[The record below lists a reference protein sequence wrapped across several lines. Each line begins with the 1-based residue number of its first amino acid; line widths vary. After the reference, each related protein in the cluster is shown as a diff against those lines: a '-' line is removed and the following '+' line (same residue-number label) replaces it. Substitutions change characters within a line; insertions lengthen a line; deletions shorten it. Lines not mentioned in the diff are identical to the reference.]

1 MVSEHVR
8 ARPNLGDRKATD
20 RAKPTLRERKDMP
33 KLTEGLI
40 RECANKLKEIFNGI
54 EVVGSTVYYKGQEII
69 KRVWLSGA
77 GSVSCDPAIFIR
89 AYGGDLMLL
98 EIEGEIF
105 GAFKEVETQLLTYAI
120 ASIVAHEIVGDAF
133 IYADN
138 QKVIVE
144 IGDARCNWLT
154 LEFPYISPNMDISQY
169 RVRVRQGGI
178 IVGEFAPTEF
188 EALRRVVA
196 LCLL

>member
-1 MVSEHVR
+1 
-8 ARPNLGDRKATD
+8 
-20 RAKPTLRERKDMP
+20 MP
-33 KLTEGLI
+33 KLTEELI
-40 RECANKLKEIFNGI
+40 KECAEKLKEIFDGI
-54 EVVGSTVYYKGQEII
+54 EVEDSTIYYKGQEII

-105 GAFKEVETQLLTYAI
+105 GAFKEVDTQLLTYAI

-138 QKVIVE
+138 QNVIVE
-144 IGDARCNWLT
+144 IGDARCNWLI
-154 LEFPYISPNMDISQY
+154 LEFPYMSLNMDISQY
-169 RVRVRQGGI
+169 KVRVRQGGF

>member
-1 MVSEHVR
+1 
-8 ARPNLGDRKATD
+8 
-20 RAKPTLRERKDMP
+20 MP

-40 RECANKLKEIFNGI
+40 RECAEKLKEIFDGI
-54 EVVGSTVYYKGQEII
+54 EVEGSTVYYKGQWLI

-89 AYGGDLMLL
+89 AYGGDLMLI

-105 GAFKEVETQLLTYAI
+105 GALKEVETQLLTYAV
-120 ASIVAHEIVGDAF
+120 ASIVAHEVVGDAF
-133 IYADN
+133 IYADDRN
-138 QKVIVE
+138 VIVE
-144 IGDARCNWLT
+144 VGDARCSWLT

-169 RVRVRQGGI
+169 KVGVRQGGI

-188 EALRRVVA
+188 EALRQIVA
-196 LCLL
+196 LSLL

>member
-1 MVSEHVR
+1 
-8 ARPNLGDRKATD
+8 
-20 RAKPTLRERKDMP
+20 MP
-33 KLTEGLI
+33 KLTEELV
-40 RECANKLKEIFNGI
+40 RKCANKLKEIFDEI
-54 EVVGSTVYYKGQEII
+54 EFDGSTVYYKGEWVI

-105 GAFKEVETQLLTYAI
+105 GAFREVETQLLTYAV

-138 QKVIVE
+138 QNVIVE
-144 IGDARCNWLT
+144 VGDPRCNWLT
-154 LEFPYISPNMDISQY
+154 LEFPYISPNMDVSQY
-169 RVRVRQGGI
+169 KVRVREGGV

>member
-1 MVSEHVR
+1 MWTSGIEIG
-8 ARPNLGDRKATD
+8 LTFT
-20 RAKPTLRERKDMP
+20 PTLPRLKGNMVWVTTMP
-33 KLTEGLI
+33 QLSEELI
-40 RECANKLKEIFNGI
+40 KKCAEKLKEIFDGI
-54 EVVGSTVYYKGQEII
+54 EVEGSTVYYKGQCII

-77 GSVSCDPAIFIR
+77 GSVSCDPAIFIE

-138 QKVIVE
+138 QNVIVE

-169 RVRVRQGGI
+169 KVRVRQRGGI

-188 EALRRVVA
+188 ETLRRVVA
-196 LCLL
+196 LSLL

>member
-1 MVSEHVR
+1 
-8 ARPNLGDRKATD
+8 
-20 RAKPTLRERKDMP
+20 MP
-33 KLTEGLI
+33 KLTEELV
-40 RECANKLKEIFNGI
+40 RKCANKLKEIFDGI
-54 EVVGSTVYYKGQEII
+54 EFDGSTVYYKGEWVI

-77 GSVSCDPAIFIR
+77 GSVSCDPAILIR

-105 GAFKEVETQLLTYAI
+105 GTFKEVETQLLTYAV

-138 QKVIVE
+138 QNVIVE
-144 IGDARCNWLT
+144 VGDPRCNWLT
-154 LEFPYISPNMDISQY
+154 LEFPYISPNMDVSQY
-169 RVRVRQGGI
+169 KVRVREGGV

>member
-1 MVSEHVR
+1 
-8 ARPNLGDRKATD
+8 
-20 RAKPTLRERKDMP
+20 MP
-33 KLTEGLI
+33 KLTEELI
-40 RECANKLKEIFNGI
+40 KKCAEKLKEIFDGI
-54 EVVGSTVYYKGQEII
+54 EVEGSTVYYKGQEII

-98 EIEGEIF
+98 EIEGEVF
-105 GAFKEVETQLLTYAI
+105 GAFKEVDTQLLTYAI
-120 ASIVAHEIVGDAF
+120 ASIVSHEIVGDAF

-138 QKVIVE
+138 QNVIVE
-144 IGDARCNWLT
+144 IGDDRCNRLI
-154 LEFPYISPNMDISQY
+154 LEFPYMSLNMDISQY
-169 RVRVRQGGI
+169 KVRVRQGGI